1 MSQSLV
7 NRELPVDWPT
17 PILRTSNAW
26 LPPFSFPPVSSFR
39 YGQIG
44 WKSTVSSTYISSST
58 HSLLSVDTNRVS
70 SFVFENQ
77 AVKQASGIY
86 SFVRE
91 ALWPEKFNSS
101 RILSGSLNIFLI
113 LARKES
119 MKRYFAEN
127 RRRKN
132 GKVYLARTRQCAE
145 RNITLDGY
153 PSSSF
158 FHRGRETDEGK
169 KNGVEKSI
177 WRRREKKQANY
188 TGVHYASLTNRESLS
203 VLVQTPATIV
213 QGRSTRS
220 KGKRVKYFLTS
231 ASIVVEHLAAKM
243 NGWGFEIRI
252 ADKRPFSFL
261 MLQFSG
267 NFVR

>member
-26 LPPFSFPPVSSFR
+26 LPPFSFPPVFSFR

-58 HSLLSVDTNRVS
+58 HSLLSVNTNGFS

-77 AVKQASGIY
+77 EVKQASGIY

-101 RILSGSLNIFLI
+101 RILSGFPNIFLI

-119 MKRYFAEN
+119 MKRYFTEN

-132 GKVYLARTRQCAE
+132 GKVYPGRTSQCAK

-158 FHRGRETDEGK
+158 FHRGRENRGGQEEWGGKIYLKAKGK
-169 KNGVEKSI
+169 KASQLY
-177 WRRREKKQANY
+177 RRALCVPNEPRIAVGACANACY
-188 TGVHYASLTNRESLS
+188 DSTGPLDTF
-203 VLVQTPATIV
+203 
-213 QGRSTRS
+213 
-220 KGKRVKYFLTS
+220 KGKTS
-231 ASIVVEHLAAKM
+231 
-243 NGWGFEIRI
+243 
-252 ADKRPFSFL
+252 
-261 MLQFSG
+261 
-267 NFVR
+267 